1 MALNFGTGARLI
13 DASPWLRNQAE
24 RHERILRVT
33 ECNSVIEGLPP
44 FQAETRA
51 RIAAELSAI
60 SEAPAPELSGSLPPS
75 ADSSS

>member
-1 MALNFGTGARLI
+1 MALNFGTGTRLI

-24 RHERILRVT
+24 RHERILRVA

-44 FQAETRA
+44 FQDETRA

-60 SEAPAPELSGSLPPS
+60 AQALAPEPTGSPPPS
-75 ADSSS
+75 DDSSS